1 MSRASSASSS
11 KVVTAEPEPIA
22 QAQASPSST
31 DISGDGERRGS
42 GSGSVGS
49 ASRSS
54 GERTS
59 SSPSSSIQV
68 SAPNCGQPSLHPASP
83 LSAVKRS
90 PAGYSPLSA
99 SSSLSFLSVPNPRPY
114 VVPPTRS
121 GTGPSASI
129 IMDRVP
135 SRPNLNRSPTAQTIS
150 TVDDRD
156 SDSRDPSRSSSLI
169 AQIARPLRRR
179 SRSSTYIHTQE
190 TKPQEKP
197 KLERSD
203 SRHHIHRH
211 AHHSSS
217 HRKGVINRKRCKFS
231 SVTWDY
237 ELEHKV
243 SIPLSSTYEE
253 PEPSV
258 SGQSRS
264 TAASRRPRP
273 LLSSGEA
280 VLHLSVYTFAAPHEE
295 DNDPNWQ
302 QSAARKLGT
311 SHAGH
316 STAKLGQPKGTR
328 EFYGKMQID
337 LAQFAGRGTVTRRF
351 LFDERPDNSTIKVRD
366 IQVARMTPADQT
378 RSRSTSSTLGE
389 RRHGFRERR

>member
-1 MSRASSASSS
+1 MSRTSSASSS
-11 KVVTAEPEPIA
+11 KIVTAEPEPIV
-22 QAQASPSST
+22 QAEVSPSST
-31 DISGDGERRGS
+31 SNDADRRGS
-42 GSGSVGS
+42 GSGSAES

-54 GERTS
+54 GERPS
-59 SSPSSSIQV
+59 SSPSSSISV
-68 SAPNCGQPSLHPASP
+68 SVPNRSQPSLHASSP

-135 SRPNLNRSPTAQTIS
+135 SRPTLNRDPTARTIS
-150 TVDDRD
+150 TVDEGDPE
-156 SDSRDPSRSSSLI
+156 SQDPSRSSSLI

-179 SRSSTYIHTQE
+179 SRSSTHVQTQGHKG
-190 TKPQEKP
+190 TDKPR
-197 KLERSD
+197 LERSD
-203 SRHHIHRH
+203 SWHHIHRH

-217 HRKGVINRKRCKFS
+217 HRKGVIPRKRCKFS

-253 PEPSV
+253 PDPTLA
-258 SGQSRS
+258 GQSRQ

-273 LLSSGEA
+273 VLSKGEA
-280 VLHLSVYTFAAPHEE
+280 VLQLSVYTYAATHEE
-295 DNDPNWQ
+295 EIDQDRQP
-302 QSAARKLGT
+302 AGRKLG
-311 SHAGH
+311 SIH
-316 STAKLGQPKGTR
+316 SGQSSAKLSQSAKAPR
-328 EFYGKMQID
+328 ELYGKMQID
-337 LAQFAGRGTVTRRF
+337 LAQFAGRGKVTRRF
-351 LFDERPDNSTIKVRD
+351 LFDERPDNSTIKVCHVQRTW
-366 IQVARMTPADQT
+366 QGRAD
-378 RSRSTSSTLGE
+378 SLGHGQPQIH
-389 RRHGFRERR
+389 RR